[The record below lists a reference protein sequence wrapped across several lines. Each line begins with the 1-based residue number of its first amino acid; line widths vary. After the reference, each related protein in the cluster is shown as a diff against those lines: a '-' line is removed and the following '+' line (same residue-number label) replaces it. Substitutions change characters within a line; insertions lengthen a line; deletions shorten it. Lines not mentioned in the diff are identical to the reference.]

1 MKFKKK
7 QILNN
12 LKNFILQRNKK
23 VIKNHLKLKI
33 KQNYIKKIIKI
44 IKIMIKTMEEILNLV
59 SINLYNN
66 KMKNNKQIH
75 LQMIQNKKIPT
86 IFFLTQKK

>member
-66 KMKNNKQIH
+66 KMKNNK
-75 LQMIQNKKIPT
+75 
-86 IFFLTQKK
+86 